1 MGKRRILFSA
11 GQTRKRAAKMLRLLS
26 VTEIYC
32 DAALHGPPREYA
44 AVRENRVALPLVA
57 ADLG

>member
-1 MGKRRILFSA
+1 
-11 GQTRKRAAKMLRLLS
+11 MLRLLS

-32 DAALHGPPREYA
+32 DAALHGPPREHA